1 MHIHTHKHTYIYK
14 RSGDCNISIG
24 ILYTSLHVYIYN
36 IVLLAKRRFFCL
48 MFVYTVLR
56 KFTSDFH
63 RVNQTLTKR
72 IFLHEN
78 AIIINCVLV
87 RASII
92 LFYSYYPFAL

>member
-1 MHIHTHKHTYIYK
+1 MYSFTCE
-14 RSGDCNISIG
+14 GSIFF
-24 ILYTSLHVYIYN
+24 SLLSFASLWIF
-36 IVLLAKRRFFCL
+36 L
-48 MFVYTVLR
+48 YTVLR

-78 AIIINCVLV
+78 AIIINRVLV